1 MEVHLVAPEREVW
14 GGRAQMVIADGV
26 EGRVGILPGHAP
38 MLIRLA
44 VAPMRIQDEGGD
56 WVWAVVDGGFLHVTS
71 GEEGSRIDVLA
82 TSAEM
87 AADIDA
93 AAARSRVEELQR
105 RLADHAEADLA
116 GELARA
122 QARANL
128 GS

>member
-1 MEVHLVAPEREVW
+1 MEVHVVAPEREVW
-14 GGRAQMVIADGV
+14 SGRAQMVIADGV

-71 GEEGSRIDVLA
+71 TEEGSRVDVLA
-82 TSAEM
+82 THAEM
-87 AADIDA
+87 AQDVDA
-93 AAARSRVEELQR
+93 AAARARVEELQR
-105 RLADHAEADLA
+105 RLTEHADADAAAELT
-116 GELARA
+116 RA